1 MASAGVICVWI
12 ERLSGGGGVCKGV
25 FCFGSSAGAGV
36 TAACCT
42 AAGGGCCVL
51 LRLESAARVGHGE
64 FSFGKGLGS
73 GCGRVVSLYLLLAMP
88 KDHLLMCLLSSDSW
102 YRRERLCNLKSDRF

>member
-12 ERLSGGGGVCKGV
+12 ERLSGGVGVCKGV

-42 AAGGGCCVL
+42 AAGGGKIGKC
-51 LRLESAARVGHGE
+51 SAGWPWGIFCREG
-64 FSFGKGLGS
+64 FGGGL
-73 GCGRVVSLYLLLAMP
+73 
-88 KDHLLMCLLSSDSW
+88 W
-102 YRRERLCNLKSDRF
+102 